1 MIRAVRSG
9 RESAERQS
17 PHRLSAACMLFD
29 KQRKRLVFV
38 SMLDVIIIG
47 GGVVGCTTARYL
59 SRYRL
64 KVALLEKASDICE
77 GQSKANTAIVHGGY
91 DAKPHTKKAKYN
103 VEGNRMFA
111 QVCEELEVPLK
122 WNTSLVVT
130 FSEEGIPELEKLKAQ
145 GETNG
150 VEKLSIIG
158 FDELHRR
165 EPKLS
170 GKAAAALLVET
181 GGIVCPYE
189 LTAAN
194 AENAAENGVRFYRNA
209 QVTKIRRGENC
220 WIVESRAG
228 TFMTRAVINCAGL
241 YSDVINNMVS
251 EDKFHILPRRGEYY
265 IIDKKY
271 ADTFHAS
278 IFQLPTKMG
287 KGILVTPT
295 VDGTM
300 LIGPTAEDIDDAADT
315 RTTADGLAKA
325 LKFGSLTWE
334 DIPMRDVITTFSGI
348 RSHCDKDDFV
358 LGEAPDAPMFFNAG
372 GVESPGLTSS
382 PAIGQYL
389 AVLVAE
395 KLGAKEN
402 PEYNPIRKAIPKFR
416 EMNAAERAQAIAA
429 NPDYAKIVC
438 RCETVT
444 EAEIREAIRRP
455 VGARTVDGIKRRT
468 RAGMGRC
475 QAGFCTPRT
484 IQILSEE
491 LHVSPLEITKFGG
504 QSKLLQDYLFEE
516 GGRNNA

>member
-1 MIRAVRSG
+1 M
-9 RESAERQS
+9 
-17 PHRLSAACMLFD
+17 
-29 KQRKRLVFV
+29 VFIT
-38 SMLDVIIIG
+38 MLDVILIG

-91 DAKPHTKKAKYN
+91 DAKPLTKKAKFN

-111 QVCEELEVPLK
+111 QVCKELDVPLK
-122 WNTSLVVT
+122 WNTSLVVS
-130 FSEEGIPELEKLKAQ
+130 FSEDGLPKLEELKHQ
-145 GETNG
+145 GEING
-150 VEKLSIIG
+150 VEKLSVIG
-158 FDELHRR
+158 SDELHRR
-165 EPKLS
+165 EPNLS
-170 GKAAAALLVET
+170 KQAVAALLVET

-189 LTAAN
+189 LTVAN

-209 QVTKIRRGENC
+209 PVTNVRKGEDC
-220 WIVESRAG
+220 WIVESGAG
-228 TFMTRAVINCAGL
+228 TFQAKAVINCAGL

-251 EDKFHILPRRGEYY
+251 EDKFHIHPRRGEYY

-295 VDGTM
+295 VDGTI
-300 LIGPTAEDIDDAADT
+300 LIGPTAEDIDDPSDS
-315 RTTADGLAKA
+315 RTTSFGLEKA
-325 LKFGSLTWE
+325 LKFGRQTWE
-334 DIPMRDVITTFSGI
+334 NIPARDVITTFSGI
-348 RSHCDKDDFV
+348 RAHADRDDFI

-382 PAIGQYL
+382 PAIGKYL
-389 AVLVAE
+389 AELVAG
-395 KLGAKEN
+395 KLNAKEN
-402 PEYNPIRKAIPKFR
+402 PEYNPIRKGIPKFR
-416 EMNAAERAQAIAA
+416 EMDASERMRAIAS

-455 VGARTVDGIKRRT
+455 VGARTIDGIKRRT

-484 IQILSEE
+484 VQILSEE
-491 LHVSPLEITKFGG
+491 LHISPLEITKFGKD
-504 QSKLLQDYLFEE
+504 SRLLQSYLFKEE
-516 GGRNNA
+516 EQDHA